1 MNIAIIHHSESG
13 NTEKVAAVI
22 KSGCNQ
28 IDGINSKIM
37 SIKEPD
43 LDFINSSQ
51 AIILGSPT
59 YTGDISWQ
67 MKSFLDRNKKINYKD
82 KLGAVFATENFIGG
96 GADSAL
102 LTLISHLL
110 VKGMI
115 VYSAGASEGKPYTHF
130 GAVCIQA
137 GNKNQKERA
146 EIFGE
151 RISKKTVELFS

>member
-1 MNIAIIHHSESG
+1 MNISILYHSESG
-13 NTEKVAAVI
+13 NTESVAEIIEKGCLKVKEV
-22 KSGCNQ
+22 KT
-28 IDGINSKIM
+28 KVM
-37 SIKEPD
+37 SIEEVD
-43 LDFINSSQ
+43 IEFVNSSQ

>member
-1 MNIAIIHHSESG
+1 MNITILYHSESG
-13 NTEKVAAVI
+13 NTEEVAGII
-22 KSGCNQ
+22 KSGCNK
-28 IDGINSKIM
+28 IEGIKAEVM
-37 SIKEPD
+37 SIKDADVE
-43 LDFINSSQ
+43 FINSSE

-59 YTGDISWQ
+59 YTGNMSWQ
-67 MKSFLDRNKKINYKD
+67 LKSFLDKNSKINYKG

-102 LTLISHLL
+102 ISMLSHLL
-110 VKGMI
+110 VKGMV

-137 GNKNQKERA
+137 GNKEQRARA

-151 RISKKTVELFS
+151 RIAKKTVELFA

>member
-1 MNIAIIHHSESG
+1 MNISILYHSESG
-13 NTEKVAAVI
+13 NTEEVAGVI
-22 KSGCNQ
+22 ESGSLK
-28 IDGINSKIM
+28 IDGIKTKVM
-37 SIKEPD
+37 SIKDADIE
-43 LDFINSSQ
+43 FINSSK

-59 YTGDISWQ
+59 YTGDMSWQ
-67 MKSFLDRNKKINYKD
+67 MKSFLDKQNKINYQG

-102 LTLISHLL
+102 ISILSHLL
-110 VKGMI
+110 VKGMV

-137 GNKNQKERA
+137 GNKEQRARA

-151 RISKKTVELFS
+151 RIAKKTVELFA